1 MASWPRPLTQKRQRI
16 RHLRPTRTRFEAS
29 DARRDFGFRISNF
42 GFSLS
47 VNRNSGLSSIR
58 NRKSAI
64 SISMSIYRRVL
75 AYYRPFWPQTIFGL
89 LLSLCGIGLNL
100 LKPWPLKFI
109 VDQILPSFARGS
121 QTNTFIGFQLFAGHL
136 RIPTSPILSVHGLIA
151 ALCLA
156 LIAIQLVWGAI
167 NWITSYLFVK
177 IGLQALLKLRTDLY
191 AYLQSLSL
199 KYHDARRSSDS
210 SFRVAYDSQ
219 SIQTIYN
226 KGFTNIFGSII
237 TLVGTFVIMV
247 RLDWQLTLLSLAI
260 VPLIVGAIYFFAHRI
275 RRESTF
281 IQEQESAMLAQAQE
295 GLSSIR
301 MVHAFGR
308 EEFEIL
314 QFHQQA
320 SQSLE
325 ANLRLTLT
333 NVNSALVISTLM
345 VIGTAAMYYVGTLHV
360 LAGTLTLGS
369 LLVFSAYLLMLYQ
382 PLESLTY
389 TAWAMEGATAGARRC
404 FEVLDGQDDVVDS
417 PKAIAISSARGLIE
431 FQNVSFAYAQD
442 RRVLHNLHLTISPNQ
457 IVALVGGTGAG
468 KSTLLSLVPR
478 FYDPT
483 SGSVMLDGCD
493 LREITKKSLRAQI
506 AIVLQDTLLF
516 STSVR
521 ENIAYGRPDAT
532 EEEIVD
538 AARRAQADEFIL
550 QMPNGYQSAVGERG
564 GHLSVGQRQRL
575 GIARAFLKNAP
586 VLLLDEPTSAL
597 DPATE
602 SAIMETIKE
611 LMRGRTTLIATHR
624 LATVHNVDQIVVL
637 DRGRVVEQG
646 RGSELVARGGVYAK
660 LYTSGKF
667 AT

>member
-1 MASWPRPLTQKRQRI
+1 
-16 RHLRPTRTRFEAS
+16 
-29 DARRDFGFRISNF
+29 
-42 GFSLS
+42 
-47 VNRNSGLSSIR
+47 
-58 NRKSAI
+58 
-64 SISMSIYRRVL
+64 MSIYRRVL
-75 AYYRPFWPQTIFGL
+75 RYYRPFWGQTGFGL
-89 LLSLCGIGLNL
+89 GLTLGGIGLNL
-100 LKPWPLKFI
+100 LKPWPFKII
-109 VDQILPSFARGS
+109 VDDFLRANGAARS
-121 QTNTFIGFQLFAGHL
+121 DWRLWIPLLCVALVVIQLF
-136 RIPTSPILSVHGLIA
+136 
-151 ALCLA
+151 
-156 LIAIQLVWGAI
+156 WGII
-167 NWITSYLFVK
+167 NWITNYLFVK

-191 AYLQSLSL
+191 SYLQSLSL
-199 KYHDARRSSDS
+199 KYHDMRRSSDS

-226 KGFTNIFGSII
+226 KGFTNIFGSTI
-237 TLVGTFVIMV
+237 TLAGTFLIMV

-260 VPLIVGAIYFFAHRI
+260 VPPVVGAIYFFAHRI

-281 IQEQESAMLAQAQE
+281 IQERESAILAQVQE

-308 EEFEIL
+308 EEFEVG

-320 SQSLE
+320 SQSLQ

-345 VIGTAAMYYVGTLHV
+345 VVGTAAMYYVGTLHV

-389 TAWAMEGATAGARRC
+389 TAWAMEGATAGAKRC

-417 PKAIAISSARGLIE
+417 SEAIAIAETKGALR
-431 FQNVSFAYAQD
+431 FQNVSFGYAQD
-442 RRVLHNLHLTISPNQ
+442 RHVLHHVDLAISPNQ

-483 SGSVMLDGCD
+483 EGSIAIDGRD
-493 LREITKKSLRAQI
+493 LRAITKKSLRAQI

-516 STSVR
+516 STTVR

-532 EEEIVD
+532 EDEIVD
-538 AARRAQADEFIL
+538 AARRAQADDFIRQL
-550 QMPNGYQSAVGERG
+550 PTGYASPIGERG
-564 GHLSVGQRQRL
+564 GHLSVGQRQRI

-586 VLLLDEPTSAL
+586 ILLLDEPTSAL

-602 SAIMETIKE
+602 AAIMETIKE

-624 LATVHNVDQIVVL
+624 LATIHNCDQIVVL
-637 DRGRVVEQG
+637 ERGFVVEQG
-646 RGSELVARGGVYAK
+646 RGPELVARGRVYAN

-667 AT
+667 HT